1 MFYDLCK
8 CFLCVQVFCN
18 LCKCFVIC
26 ASVFYLCKCFLF
38 VQVFSI
44 CASAFY
50 LCKCFVPMSHR
61 IFQRARV
68 AWHVLRQSYGM
79 RTLAYP
85 TLCITMSL
93 CSFAS
98 LVGRA
103 CSPSRENPNAVRG
116 DRDVKAH
123 LKLCNNIL
131 TDIESIDS
139 ERKLV
144 LSRAGE
150 STGKVIFSV
159 IERRLTCKSYKLLT
173 HLLLLL

>member
-1 MFYDLCK
+1 M
-8 CFLCVQVFCN
+8 
-18 LCKCFVIC
+18 
-26 ASVFYLCKCFLF
+26 
-38 VQVFSI
+38 
-44 CASAFY
+44 
-50 LCKCFVPMSHR
+50 
-61 IFQRARV
+61 

-85 TLCITMSL
+85 TLCIIMSL

-98 LVGRA
+98 LVDRA
-103 CSPSRENPNAVRG
+103 CGPSRENPNAVRG

-123 LKLCNNIL
+123 LKPCNNIL

-139 ERKLV
+139 ERKLL